1 MKATVAVLRLP
12 GVNCEIETAR
22 ACAAAG
28 MHPEIVRCNDREVRL
43 EAFDAF
49 VLPGGFSFQDRVR
62 AGVIAANEPV
72 LEIVVDQASAGK
84 PVLGICN
91 GAQVLVECGLVP
103 GLTAGAV
110 EVALAPNAEPGYECR
125 WVFSAASAIGASP
138 FVRGLAR
145 EGPIPMPVAHAEGRF
160 TSGDP
165 ALFSALHHAGQL
177 AFRYVSHDGEAA
189 GDHNPNGAE
198 LDTAGL
204 VSSRGNVLALMPHP
218 ERAAWLS
225 QVPSWLPGPWGR
237 RRREAARRPELLD
250 APGPGM
256 AIFRA
261 LARAAIDGAGS

>member
-1 MKATVAVLRLP
+1 MEATVAVLRLP

-22 ACAAAG
+22 ACAVAG
-28 MHPEIVRCNDREVRL
+28 LRPEIVRWNDAEAKL
-43 EAFDAF
+43 ESFDAF

-62 AGVIAANEPV
+62 AGVVAANEPV
-72 LEIVVDQASAGK
+72 LEIVVEQAEAGK

-103 GLTAGAV
+103 GMVPGAV

-125 WVFSAASAIGASP
+125 WVFSAPSPIGASP

-160 TSGDP
+160 VSGD
-165 ALFSALHHAGQL
+165 ASLFTALHHAGQL
-177 AFRYVSHDGEAA
+177 AFRYVSHDGEAT

-198 LDTAGL
+198 LDTAGM
-204 VSSRGNVLALMPHP
+204 VNCSGNVLALMPHP
-218 ERAAWLS
+218 ERSAWLR
-225 QVPSWLPGPWGR
+225 QVPTWLPGSWGR
-237 RRREAARRPELLD
+237 KRREAAGRPELLD

-256 AIFRA
+256 AVFRA
-261 LARAAIDGAGS
+261 LARAAMERREG